1 MSIDDRLRASLP
13 AVLDELAPDVERS
26 LALTLQRVD
35 RRRGLRRGAYAVALV
50 AAAAV
55 AAAVVVRVDDG
66 PRSLEPVD
74 PPTNQVL
81 VLDADEGSPD
91 EPAPIAAATYA
102 IGFLGASDTALWAE
116 IEIPDGW
123 SHDRLHPATGPD
135 LDPHLRRIELFAV
148 ASVAPDPCR
157 PALSTVGPG
166 VSDLMEAIA
175 AQQTVRPGL
184 PRPAT
189 IDGYSGQVWCRCGCR
204 WVSTSRRATARAW
217 CRSGSTPSPD
227 QRLPRLDI
235 WCAPSTSGRATGH
248 RRLPRPR
255 RHARRTGRAHPD
267 GPNPRVR
274 PAPLP
279 LPSLCAARPS
289 PARSG
294 LPLRCRFT
302 KGTTMYA
309 RLLTRGVLATLVVG
323 FLAACSPDAVP
334 ASPVADAAAPPR
346 RGLDPELGSPD
357 EPAALNPA
365 ATPSSSSAPPTTPP
379 GRRSTCRRAGV
390 TTGSTPPPGRTSTPT
405 CAASSSS
412 P

>member
-189 IDGYSGQVWCRCGCR
+189 IDGYSGQV
-204 WVSTSRRATARAW
+204 V
-217 CRSGSTPSPD
+217 
-227 QRLPRLDI
+227 QV
-235 WCAPSTSGRATGH
+235 
-248 RRLPRPR
+248 
-255 RHARRTGRAHPD
+255 
-267 GPNPRVR
+267 RV
-274 PAPLP
+274 PMGVDLEACD
-279 LPSLCAARPS
+279 SQ
-289 PARSG
+289 G
-294 LPLRCRFT
+294 LVPFRIN
-302 KGTTMYA
+302 A
-309 RLLTRGVLATLVVG
+309 LTRTNVFPGWTYQVWAVDVEGERLVIT
-323 FLAACSPDAVP
+323 AAHGPDATPEERAELIRMVETLEF
-334 ASPVADAAAPPR
+334 VPPR
-346 RGLDPELGSPD
+346 
-357 EPAALNPA
+357 
-365 ATPSSSSAPPTTPP
+365 
-379 GRRSTCRRAGV
+379 
-390 TTGSTPPPGRTSTPT
+390 
-405 CAASSSS
+405 
-412 P
+412 